1 VWGIGYNYFLG
12 IYYKMASVVD
22 DYEENDLMSLM
33 KTGINPESHFEK
45 LNKTGVIETYGK
57 LKGLETLSHIIDATR
72 ESLTRLLV
80 VNGVDVKKSE
90 VELKEEWERESE
102 DNDEKKNVD
111 I

>member
-1 VWGIGYNYFLG
+1 MGAVVEDVGY
-12 IYYKMASVVD
+12 A
-22 DYEENDLMSLM
+22 ENDVMSLM
-33 KTGINPESHFEK
+33 KTGINPENSFEK
-45 LNKTGVIETYGK
+45 LNKNGIIETYGK

-90 VELKEEWERESE
+90 VELKEEWDKGAEE
-102 DNDEKKNVD
+102 NKNVD

>member
-1 VWGIGYNYFLG
+1 MV
-12 IYYKMASVVD
+12 SVVD
-22 DYEENDLMSLM
+22 ECEENDLMSLM
-33 KTGINPESHFEK
+33 KTGINPESQFEK

-90 VELKEEWERESE
+90 VELKEEWESE
-102 DNDEKKNVD
+102 DNEEKKNVD

>member
-1 VWGIGYNYFLG
+1 MGAIVEEC
-12 IYYKMASVVD
+12 
-22 DYEENDLMSLM
+22 EENDVMSLM

-45 LNKTGVIETYGK
+45 LSRNGIIETYGK

-80 VNGVDVKKSE
+80 VNGVDVNKSE
-90 VELKEEWERESE
+90 VELREEWEGDSVE
-102 DNDEKKNVD
+102 DENKNVD

>member
-1 VWGIGYNYFLG
+1 MGAIVE
-12 IYYKMASVVD
+12 D
-22 DYEENDLMSLM
+22 DNDVMSLM

-45 LNKTGVIETYGK
+45 LNKNGIIETYGK

-80 VNGVDVKKSE
+80 VNGVDVNKSE
-90 VELKEEWERESE
+90 VELREEWESESVE
-102 DNDEKKNVD
+102 DENKNVD